1 MTGERSTSPTD
12 YASYVDATIR
22 PQDDLFG
29 HVNGRWLAETPI
41 PDDRSRIGAFI
52 DLRDLSEERVRGIIT
67 ELGETTPDGDDAES
81 VAARKI
87 GTLYAAYMDT
97 AAIEEAGAAP
107 LQADLR
113 PIAEAADRASLAQV
127 MGELQRAGVGGL
139 VGIDVSPGIST
150 PDYLVWFAQDG
161 IGLPDEA
168 YYRQDEFGPVRE
180 AYEGHVARL
189 LTLAGVVEGDAATD
203 AASSSRPGSPPTTGT
218 TCGCARPSRSTTR

>member
-97 AAIEEAGAAP
+97 AAIEEAGAAST
-107 LQADLR
+107 
-113 PIAEAADRASLAQV
+113 SLPA
-127 MGELQRAGVGGL
+127 
-139 VGIDVSPGIST
+139 
-150 PDYLVWFAQDG
+150 
-161 IGLPDEA
+161 
-168 YYRQDEFGPVRE
+168 
-180 AYEGHVARL
+180 
-189 LTLAGVVEGDAATD
+189 
-203 AASSSRPGSPPTTGT
+203 SRPRTTSCGSPRTASACPTRRT
-218 TCGCARPSRSTTR
+218 TARTSSAPSARPTRATWRAC